1 MPNILSLIGNRLE
14 TATNKATKGSFS
26 LLTSRLNPFGA
37 PFEAF
42 YATPLYRLYDRVSA
56 QWNHR

>member
-26 LLTSRLNPFGA
+26 LLTSRLNSFGA
-37 PFEAF
+37 PLEAF
-42 YATPLYRLYDRVSA
+42 YATPLYRLYDRVSV
-56 QWNHR
+56 Q